1 MLTEVMKCIGIFILS
16 VALASGAPAQ
26 QRAGGDTAATSV
38 NRITIIDPGIALG
51 KPVLLLP
58 PSLQREVDALPPSLF
73 LGEDPTAPPP
83 FLQGVTGQKID
94 LTSPLR
100 LQMAREEKLKPL
112 WMVLG
117 TVEVGGAAY
126 AAYRYIKKHGLK

>member
-1 MLTEVMKCIGIFILS
+1 MKRSGILILC
-16 VALASGAPAQ
+16 VALFSSAPAQ
-26 QRAGGDTAATSV
+26 QRAGGDTAAVST

-73 LGEDPTAPPP
+73 LGEDPSAPPP
-83 FLQGVTGQKID
+83 FLLGVTDQKAD

-100 LQMAREEKLKPL
+100 LQMAQEAKLRPL

-117 TVEVGGAAY
+117 TVEAGGAAY